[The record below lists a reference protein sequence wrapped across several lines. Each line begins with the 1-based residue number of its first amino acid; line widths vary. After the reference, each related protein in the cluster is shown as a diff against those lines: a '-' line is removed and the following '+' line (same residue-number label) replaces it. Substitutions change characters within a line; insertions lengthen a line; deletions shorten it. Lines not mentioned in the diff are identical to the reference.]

1 GVQNRG
7 GDRQA
12 GTGRSA
18 GADPIAGQEDAA
30 LDRSEAAGV
39 FDSVYVSWRR
49 CDTGDKAL
57 ELESG
62 ELCLWIAIVCRDI
75 RLGGE
80 THAAWRIRFVHEAV
94 RAVGDP

>member
-1 GVQNRG
+1 RVREVCGGWDRSGRLEHRDAAARGGRERYGVQNRG

-62 ELCLWIAIVCRDI
+62 ELCLWIAIV
-75 RLGGE
+75 
-80 THAAWRIRFVHEAV
+80 
-94 RAVGDP
+94 